1 MQLAEMCLVMLPDL
15 HPDKLWHL
23 CRAPD
28 TASIKSK
35 MMYASTKEY
44 FKGYLDG
51 LSIELQASEPD
62 ELTEQDI
69 ADAVRSVI
77 TRS

>member
-1 MQLAEMCLVMLPDL
+1 
-15 HPDKLWHL
+15 
-23 CRAPD
+23 
-28 TASIKSK
+28 

-62 ELTEQDI
+62 EVTEEDI

>member
-1 MQLAEMCLVMLPDL
+1 MHLPLSLVMVLDL
-15 HPDKLWHL
+15 HADRFWQL

-28 TASIKSK
+28 TARIKSK

-51 LSIELQASEPD
+51 LSIELQATEP
-62 ELTEQDI
+62 EEVTEEDI